1 MIITAKLN
9 CQMIIAK
16 EGRGKRGHK
25 THEEVGYIVRCVSA
39 GCILTLI
46 KFGISNEPGEY
57 HHARAGT
64 GAGSI
69 AKHADGFCL
78 SPEFHRLGN
87 HAIHVM
93 GRRSFERYW
102 GISESELMA
111 LSKKMFNAP
120 Y

>member
-1 MIITAKLN
+1 MTAIL
-9 CQMIIAK
+9 K
-16 EGRGKRGHK
+16 EGRGKRGK
-25 THEEVGYIVRCVSA
+25 MSAEERAYVERAVSA
-39 GCILTLI
+39 GCILTFV

-64 GAGSI
+64 GAGSL

-93 GRRSFERYW
+93 GRRAFERYW

-111 LSKKMFNAP
+111 ISKKMFDAP